1 MSKQSAKQRYT
12 QLIDWLPTFKKS
24 TPKTNK
30 VKKQSR
36 MDYYKKQGA

>member
-1 MSKQSAKQRYT
+1 MSKMSAKQRYL
-12 QLIDWLPTFKKS
+12 QLSDWLVTFKKN

-36 MDYYKKQGA
+36 LDYYSKKGA

>member
-1 MSKQSAKQRYT
+1 MSKISSKQRYI
-12 QLIDWLPTFKKS
+12 QLTDWLATFKKS